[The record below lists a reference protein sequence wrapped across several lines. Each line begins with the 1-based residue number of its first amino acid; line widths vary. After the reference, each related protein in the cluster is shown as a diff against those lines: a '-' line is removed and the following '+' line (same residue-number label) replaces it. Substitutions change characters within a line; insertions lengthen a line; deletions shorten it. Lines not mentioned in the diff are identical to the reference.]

1 MELAP
6 RLLRQPGI
14 CIGKGIQISVFT
26 LFVGCCG
33 VAALIPSPGGKV
45 AQNML
50 IGIFLVGRGIRE
62 ITLDTVQ
69 G

>member
-1 MELAP
+1 MEFAP

-50 IGIFLVGRGIRE
+50 IGIF
-62 ITLDTVQ
+62 
-69 G
+69 